1 MAAKTK
7 AQPSN
12 EPRDRGER
20 GGRRREILGIF
31 LLALG
36 VFSGL
41 SLISSH
47 LKDSRM
53 MGPGGS
59 AAAAGL
65 YGALGLASY
74 LLVVG
79 SLVAAWRAFRAEPLV
94 AGVLEGLGA
103 LCLLA
108 SVTVLLHLPFAPSSL
123 GDGRGRGAAGHV
135 GHGAHALLQ
144 RGPGGLVGQWLAE
157 VTASFIGTVGA
168 ALAATALLFATVI
181 LLTDLRLREVGLVMA
196 WAARSAAGA
205 LWAGA
210 CAAGRLVVAMFPRR
224 DASEHGPAATSAELL
239 LGEGEGAAGLDG
251 GGRRSRRRLG
261 PGDRDSAGLA
271 IPPEI
276 DGDPSDAVRVGQSRA
291 ADGRTRDSRRGAA
304 NGANGMSAD
313 MSAVLAEVAAV
324 ERAPEARSRSVA
336 GWLPGPRGRAAVAGA
351 DEVDLDGL
359 LGANAGD
366 EAYDDAYDDA
376 DPDEDGPDPMAQADA
391 AASIWSGTAPPVI
404 RSAPA
409 RASARAAGGAQD
421 QGDVPADGLV
431 IGEEPVAGP
440 VGSAALAGAAAAG
453 PIIVEP
459 AWRTRLRE
467 RQEQAARADADHAE
481 HQAAADEQRQQQRPT
496 FIKLKDGAYKLP
508 STELLE
514 YLPPQGT
521 DTDKQ
526 GLYEMAERLEQAM
539 SNYGV
544 RGKVREI
551 HMGPVVTMFEFAP
564 APGTRT
570 GKIANLEKDL
580 AMALEAQAVRIV
592 APIPGKAVVGVEV
605 PNQAREMVY
614 LREILEDDC
623 FTKANSKLQV
633 ALGKDIKGAPVSV
646 NLAKMP
652 HLLVAGTTG
661 SGKSVAV
668 NSMIVSLLYNASP
681 EEVRFIM
688 VDPKMLELSIY
699 EGIPHLLLPV
709 VTDPKKANLALRWAV
724 DEMERRYEMLAK
736 AGVRDLA
743 SFNAKVEAEL
753 GAKQARMTPPP
764 MEDAAGVVAA
774 PLDPDEV
781 SGQAAAAQAE
791 RQAADQAGADDSS
804 SAAAPP
810 PPLQKLPYIV
820 IVIDEFADLMMVAPK
835 DVETSVARIAQ
846 KARAAGLHLILATQR
861 PSVDV
866 ITGLIKAN
874 FPSRIALQVA
884 SRIDS
889 RTILDQPGA
898 DTLLGNGDMLFSDRG
913 LKLRRVHGAF
923 LGDAEV
929 HRIVDHLK
937 TQAKPVYDL
946 DILKPRDEDAEE
958 GGAPPEDFSD
968 ALYDQAVA
976 IVCET
981 RQASVSYIQRR
992 LQIGYNRS
1000 ARLVEQMERDGIV
1013 GPANGAKPREVLAPA
1028 GEYLQHAG

>member
-1 MAAKTK
+1 MGAK
-7 AQPSN
+7 AQAEPSG
-12 EPRDRGER
+12 RGR
-20 GGRRREILGIF
+20 SGRRREILGIV
-31 LLALG
+31 LLAVG
-36 VFSGL
+36 VFSAL
-41 SLISSH
+41 SLLSMH
-47 LKDSRM
+47 FGNPRM
-53 MGPGGS
+53 MGPGG
-59 AAAAGL
+59 AAAASGL
-65 YGALGLASY
+65 YGLLGLASY
-74 LLVVG
+74 LMVVG
-79 SLVAAWRAFRAEPLV
+79 MLVAAWRAFRGQSLV
-94 AGVLEGLGA
+94 EGFIEGLGA

-108 SVTVLLHLPFAPSSL
+108 SITVLLHLPFA
-123 GDGRGRGAAGHV
+123 GAN
-135 GHGAHALLQ
+135 HAL
-144 RGPGGLVGQWLAE
+144 RGPGGLMGQWLGE
-157 VTASFIGTVGA
+157 VTASFIGSVGA
-168 ALAATALLFATVI
+168 ALAATALLFVTLLLVTDIELKELTV
-181 LLTDLRLREVGLVMA
+181 VVA
-196 WAARSAAGA
+196 WAAGRVRDAGWGILRA
-205 LWAGA
+205 T
-210 CAAGRLVVAMFPRR
+210 GRLVVAMFPEK
-224 DASEHGPAATSAELL
+224 D
-239 LGEGEGAAGLDG
+239 
-251 GGRRSRRRLG
+251 
-261 PGDRDSAGLA
+261 DSAADTEEDDNAEQVEGTSSKKKAQLGRSPQEMRLA
-271 IPPEI
+271 IPAI
-276 DGDPSDAVRVGQSRA
+276 ADADASDAIRIGEARTAARARDNRRA
-291 ADGRTRDSRRGAA
+291 AIAA
-304 NGANGMSAD
+304 I
-313 MSAVLAEVAAV
+313 VAEVAAV
-324 ERAPEARSRSVA
+324 EKRPATAVVESEDDDAGHSDVASVWEDSAAAARLEQPADHLVIA
-336 GWLPGPRGRAAVAGA
+336 ETAAEPAASA
-351 DEVDLDGL
+351 DE
-359 LGANAGD
+359 
-366 EAYDDAYDDA
+366 
-376 DPDEDGPDPMAQADA
+376 
-391 AASIWSGTAPPVI
+391 AP
-404 RSAPA
+404 
-409 RASARAAGGAQD
+409 
-421 QGDVPADGLV
+421 
-431 IGEEPVAGP
+431 
-440 VGSAALAGAAAAG
+440 AAG

-467 RQEQAARADADHAE
+467 REERAKADAESESAE
-481 HQAAADEQRQQQRPT
+481 AVQRPT

-508 STELLE
+508 GTDLLE
-514 YLPPQGT
+514 YLPPQGN

-544 RGKVREI
+544 RGKVKEI

-605 PNQAREMVY
+605 PNKTREMVY

-623 FTKANSKLQV
+623 FTKSNSKLQV

-668 NSMIVSLLYNASP
+668 NGMIVSLLYNSTP

-736 AGVRDLA
+736 AGVRDIA
-743 SFNAKVEAEL
+743 GFNTKVENEQR
-753 GAKQARMTPPP
+753 GGKQAAADATAAADARKKRLKVVLEGADGVEREVEPS
-764 MEDAAGVVAA
+764 DAVDAAAGVDLSNGIRANADGVVEEEM
-774 PLDPDEV
+774 DPEEV
-781 SGQAAAAQAE
+781 SGEAASAQFA
-791 RQAADQAGADDSS
+791 QQTGKDTAQ
-804 SAAAPP
+804 
-810 PPLQKLPYIV
+810 PLQKLPYIV

-923 LGDAEV
+923 LGDEEV
-929 HRIVDHLK
+929 HRVVNHLK
-937 TQAKPVYDL
+937 TQAKPVYDM
-946 DILKPRDEDAEE
+946 DILKPREEDAEE
-958 GGAPPEDFSD
+958 GGGAADDFHD
-968 ALYDQAVA
+968 ELYDQAVS

-1000 ARLVEQMERDGIV
+1000 ARLVEQMEKDGIV
-1013 GPANGAKPREVLAPA
+1013 GPANGAKAREVLAPA